1 MSDKEHDTFD
11 GGIEQNPVANLAVR
25 DDLEAASSYA
35 EEGAFGKTREK
46 VNEALTKL
54 DQVHG
59 PNLATIRVQ
68 VGRRCDECGHLVQ
81 EGQPTVWTAM
91 HAYQFDTV
99 DESCPRCD
107 GEMQRDIKPLKVK
120 REGSA

>member
-1 MSDKEHDTFD
+1 MRDEKTD
-11 GGIEQNPVANLAVR
+11 GGIDHSGVINLAVR

-35 EEGAFGKTREK
+35 EEGAFDKTRERI
-46 VNEALTKL
+46 NWALKKL
-54 DQVHG
+54 NQVHG

-68 VGRRCDECGHLVQ
+68 IGRRCEDCGHLVQ

-91 HAYQFDTV
+91 HAYQFDAV

-107 GEMQRDIKPLKVK
+107 GEMKRDIKPLKVK